1 MFVVNEFYIK
11 WMFTYNLIIDVDIVS
26 RTLPYRAEW
35 ASADG
40 SYNNQLLKYWRQL
53 LGPLIKVI
61 KSLYHMIIDQLVKR
75 ALSDDLISEYWRC
88 QLLRNPVKDSLCKIF
103 SKSLFEI

>member
-1 MFVVNEFYIK
+1 MSRTLPYCTEWASADVVVVVIDDVVFVVNEFYIK
-11 WMFTYNLIIDVDIVS
+11 WMFMYNLIIDVDIVS

-53 LGPLIKVI
+53 LRPLLKVI
-61 KSLYHMIIDQLVKR
+61 K
-75 ALSDDLISEYWRC
+75 
-88 QLLRNPVKDSLCKIF
+88 
-103 SKSLFEI
+103 KSSIT